1 MSTALSVGLA
11 GLLPQAEAIGE
22 AWARECASDLRSRDR
37 GIVGAWPGTVRE
49 ARSLVIA
56 RLPAARVRPSLDADT
71 LQQLAR
77 ATYDAARKS
86 WQAICEP
93 DPEP

>member
-1 MSTALSVGLA
+1 MSAATLA
-11 GLLPQAEAIGE
+11 GLLPEAEAIGH
-22 AWARECASDLRSRDR
+22 AWAQECASDLRSRDR

-49 ARSLVIA
+49 ARSLVMT
-56 RLPAARVRPSLDADT
+56 RLPAARTRPSLDT
-71 LQQLAR
+71 ELLQQLAH